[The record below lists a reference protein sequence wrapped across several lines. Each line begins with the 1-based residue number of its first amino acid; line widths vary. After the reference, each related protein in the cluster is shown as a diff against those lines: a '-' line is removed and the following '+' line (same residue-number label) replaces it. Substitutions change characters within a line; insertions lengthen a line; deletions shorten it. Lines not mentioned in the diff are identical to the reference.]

1 MAGSDRATTAPLA
14 NAFADTLV
22 GERSAA
28 VRAFGAAAGLFGV
41 ALGLQALAASGTVP
55 GAAAPLVA
63 AALAAATVA
72 GPALSAVAAARRGG
86 LAGSLSLAA
95 APVAGR
101 IAYFSLFTPNAVVA
115 LPGSFEGSGA
125 AAFWTPVVLALGT
138 VGFGVGTAARW
149 VLDR

>member
-1 MAGSDRATTAPLA
+1 MTESDRAMAESFPNTVVGALA
-14 NAFADTLV
+14 
-22 GERSAA
+22 GERPAA
-28 VRAFGAAAGLFGV
+28 VRAFGTAAGLFAV
-41 ALGLQALAASGTVP
+41 ALVLQALAASGTVP
-55 GAAAPLVA
+55 GAATPLVA
-63 AALAAATVA
+63 AVLAVATVA
-72 GPALSAVAAARRGG
+72 GPALSAVAAHRRGG